1 VTALQPRVTATIPL
15 TVTLL
20 SPLHH
25 GAGNSGNTQL
35 LRTAEIVLPDGS
47 MAVVPWVS
55 GSSLRHA
62 IRHACAE
69 LTLTAVAATPRT
81 LTKPVVD
88 LLYSGGALTSSPTAQ
103 VDLATHRRLD
113 ELWAPAGLLG
123 YAGRGQIWAG
133 SLYVDHLN
141 LVCEENAWRLPQ
153 HLAAHPHRSL
163 PAAALRDEDFGT
175 RHDTAGGDGSR
186 WLDVDLWAA
195 VPAEYRTNQMIFD
208 WQVIRAGAVLYGTL
222 RLAAATVAHVQAL
235 HVAWQWLTAAGTM
248 NLGAKRAQ
256 GYGLCRVDA
265 DWSAIPPAAADM
277 VTALQQHP
285 AEVLASLTEAAG
297 K

>member
-1 VTALQPRVTATIPL
+1 LTSSRITAEIPL

-25 GAGNSGNTQL
+25 GAGTSGNTQL
-35 LRTAEIVLPDGS
+35 LRTAEIVLPDGTT
-47 MAVVPWVS
+47 AVVPWVS
-55 GSSLRHA
+55 GNSLRHA

-69 LTLTAVAATPRT
+69 LTLDTVGATPGT
-81 LTKPVVD
+81 VTKPVID
-88 LLYSGGALTSSPTAQ
+88 LLYSGGALTSSDTAQ
-103 VDLATHRRLD
+103 IDLGTHRRLD
-113 ELWAPAGLLG
+113 SLWAPAGLLG

-141 LVCEENAWRLPQ
+141 LVCAENAWRLPPG
-153 HLAAHPHRSL
+153 LAGHPHAAL

-175 RHDTAGGDGSR
+175 RHDQAGTSTGR

-195 VPAEYRTNQMIFD
+195 VGDKDRTSQMIYD
-208 WQVIRAGAVLYGTL
+208 WQVIRAGATMYSTL
-222 RLAAATVAHVQAL
+222 RLAAATAAHVQAL
-235 HVAWQWLTAAGTM
+235 RVAWQWLTAAGTM
-248 NLGAKRAQ
+248 HIGAKRAQ

-265 DWSAIPPAAADM
+265 DWSRLPDLD
-277 VTALQQHP
+277 VDFVGQLQQHP
-285 AEVLASLTEAAG
+285 DEVMAVLTQAAG